1 MGLGF
6 LEKTIAELPNWNK
19 MLPGFPVIR
28 WSSFMEYIRT
38 RVNLLATEEHLKELA
53 YQLQVVGEVGRQH
66 CTALLSGKRCR
77 CSWNIKISFSQ
88 SLLAKQSQVESGSR
102 CGGIIHILTT
112 WCFSCLCFFFKF
124 ISCTIKESGKN
135 INNKSLVLYI
145 CTIRSKQ

>member
-53 YQLQVVGEVGRQH
+53 YQLQVVGEVRRQNTITQWH
-66 CTALLSGKRCR
+66 SSSNT
-77 CSWNIKISFSQ
+77 KISFSHTHT
-88 SLLAKQSQVESGSR
+88 VPG
-102 CGGIIHILTT
+102 
-112 WCFSCLCFFFKF
+112 
-124 ISCTIKESGKN
+124 
-135 INNKSLVLYI
+135 
-145 CTIRSKQ
+145 